1 MRATSSPRGPCV
13 YNYAIPGATVADGLS
28 VELARFFAVFPK
40 KETPTS
46 KPSLNPAET
55 LYVLW
60 LGINDCGNA
69 SADELEDV
77 LDALFDIVHALYVKA
92 GARNFLLM
100 DVPPLDRSPGAL
112 EVTSD
117 LKETC
122 ETWNGLLSSYSNTF
136 AAETSQ
142 ATILLFSAHAVLTKV
157 LDDFDEFD
165 FNESDVEEP
174 GGAIWL
180 DELHLTSTVHSIV
193 AEHLQRA
200 LESHPARSRT

>member
-1 MRATSSPRGPCV
+1 MLMTA
-13 YNYAIPGATVADGLS
+13 LH
-28 VELARFFAVFPK
+28 
-40 KETPTS
+40 PT
-46 KPSLNPAET
+46 
-55 LYVLW
+55 
-60 LGINDCGNA
+60 
-69 SADELEDV
+69 
-77 LDALFDIVHALYVKA
+77 
-92 GARNFLLM
+92 
-100 DVPPLDRSPGAL
+100 AL

-122 ETWNGLLSSYSNTF
+122 ETWNGLLSLYSNTF

-180 DELHLTSTVHSIV
+180 DELHLTSAVHSIV
-193 AEHLQRA
+193 AKHLQRA